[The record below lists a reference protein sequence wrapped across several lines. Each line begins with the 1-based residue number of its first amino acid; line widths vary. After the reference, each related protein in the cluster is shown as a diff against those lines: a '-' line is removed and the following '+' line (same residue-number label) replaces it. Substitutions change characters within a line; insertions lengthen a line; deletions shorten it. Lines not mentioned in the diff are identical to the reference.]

1 MREPETHLLE
11 FKAVYASGAE
21 EWYCRVCGRRL
32 LIEWMPVYKVDVVE
46 PGNERAV
53 HAVSARSLHLGS
65 LLAAPAENDEVMRE
79 LEMGPWPA
87 FLDTIDLASLLDDPA
102 D

>member
-11 FKAVYASGAE
+11 FRAVYASGAE

-32 LIEWMPVYKVDVVE
+32 VMEWTPIYKVEVVE

-53 HAVSARSLHLGS
+53 HAMSAHSLHLGS
-65 LLAAPAENDEVMRE
+65 LLPTSGERDEVMRE
-79 LEMGPWPA
+79 LQMGPWPE
-87 FLDTIDLASLLDDPA
+87 FIESIDLACLLDDPA